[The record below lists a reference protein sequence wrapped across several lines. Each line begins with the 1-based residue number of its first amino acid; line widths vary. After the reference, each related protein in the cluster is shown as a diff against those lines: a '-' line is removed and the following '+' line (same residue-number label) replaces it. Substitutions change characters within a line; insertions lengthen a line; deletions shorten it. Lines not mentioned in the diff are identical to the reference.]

1 MTKNNKNSNLTKEEL
16 DKIQNL
22 VKSINQM
29 QMQIGNFEVQKTVAI
44 QRLQASQREVQAF
57 QAEVNEKYGN
67 VNINV
72 QDGTLSPIPKED
84 EQVDKKTQ
92 YW

>member
-84 EQVDKKTQ
+84 EQVDKKN
-92 YW
+92 

>member
-1 MTKNNKNSNLTKEEL
+1 MTKNNKNSNLNKEEL

-22 VKSINQM
+22 VTSINQM
-29 QMQIGNFEVQKTVAI
+29 QMQIGNFEVQKTVAV
-44 QRLQASQREVQAF
+44 QRLQASQREIQAF
-57 QAEVNEKYGN
+57 QAEVNNKYGN

-84 EQVDKKTQ
+84 EQVDKKN
-92 YW
+92 

>member
-1 MTKNNKNSNLTKEEL
+1 MTKNNKNSNHNKEEL

-22 VKSINQM
+22 VTSINQM
-29 QMQIGNFEVQKTVAI
+29 QMQIGNFEVQKTVAV
-44 QRLQASQREVQAF
+44 QRLQASQREIQAF
-57 QAEVNEKYGN
+57 QAEVNNKYGN

-84 EQVDKKTQ
+84 EQVDKKN
-92 YW
+92 

>member
-84 EQVDKKTQ
+84 EQVDKKD
-92 YW
+92 

>member
-1 MTKNNKNSNLTKEEL
+1 MTKNNKNSNLNKEEL

-22 VKSINQM
+22 VTSINQM
-29 QMQIGNFEVQKTVAI
+29 QMQIGNFEVQKTVAV
-44 QRLQASQREVQAF
+44 QRLQASQREIQAF
-57 QAEVNEKYGN
+57 QAEVNNKYGN

-84 EQVDKKTQ
+84 EQANKKN
-92 YW
+92 

>member
-1 MTKNNKNSNLTKEEL
+1 
-16 DKIQNL
+16 
-22 VKSINQM
+22 M

-84 EQVDKKTQ
+84 EQVDKKN
-92 YW
+92 

>member
-29 QMQIGNFEVQKTVAI
+29 QMQIGNFEDFLI
-44 QRLQASQREVQAF
+44 LPRSAF
-57 QAEVNEKYGN
+57 V
-67 VNINV
+67 
-72 QDGTLSPIPKED
+72 LFLFLP
-84 EQVDKKTQ
+84 
-92 YW
+92 

>member
-67 VNINV
+67 VNVNV

-84 EQVDKKTQ
+84 EQVDKKN
-92 YW
+92 

>member
-1 MTKNNKNSNLTKEEL
+1 MTKNNKNSNLNKEEL

-22 VKSINQM
+22 VTSINQM
-29 QMQIGNFEVQKTVAI
+29 QMQIGNFEVQKTVAV
-44 QRLQASQREVQAF
+44 QRLQASQREIQAF

-84 EQVDKKTQ
+84 EQVDKKN
-92 YW
+92 

>member
-84 EQVDKKTQ
+84 EQVDRKN
-92 YW
+92 

>member
-16 DKIQNL
+16 DKILNL

-84 EQVDKKTQ
+84 EQVDKKN
-92 YW
+92 

>member
-1 MTKNNKNSNLTKEEL
+1 MAKNNKNSNLTKEEL

-84 EQVDKKTQ
+84 EQVDKKN
-92 YW
+92 

>member
-1 MTKNNKNSNLTKEEL
+1 MAKNNKILKLTKEEL

-84 EQVDKKTQ
+84 EQVDKKN
-92 YW
+92 

>member
-1 MTKNNKNSNLTKEEL
+1 MTKNKKNLNLTKEEL

-44 QRLQASQREVQAF
+44 QRLQASQREIQAF
-57 QAEVNEKYGN
+57 QGDVNEKYGN

-84 EQVDKKTQ
+84 EQVDKKN
-92 YW
+92 

>member
-1 MTKNNKNSNLTKEEL
+1 MAKNNKILKLTKEEL

-72 QDGTLSPIPKED
+72 QDGTLSPIPEED
-84 EQVDKKTQ
+84 EQVNKKD
-92 YW
+92 

>member
-1 MTKNNKNSNLTKEEL
+1 MAKNNKILKLTKEEL

-29 QMQIGNFEVQKTVAI
+29 QMQIGNFEVQKTVAV

-57 QAEVNEKYGN
+57 QADVNAKYGN
-67 VNINV
+67 VNIDV
-72 QDGTLSPIPKED
+72 QSGTLSPIPEED
-84 EQVDKKTQ
+84 EQVNKKD
-92 YW
+92 

>member
-72 QDGTLSPIPKED
+72 QDGTLSSIPKED
-84 EQVDKKTQ
+84 EQVDKKN
-92 YW
+92 

>member
-22 VKSINQM
+22 VKSIIQM

-84 EQVDKKTQ
+84 EQVDKKN
-92 YW
+92 